1 MCHFLRN
8 RTPCHLVPPRL
19 PMAPSRPCLGGA
31 RAPFLGPDWGSFFGA
46 GFWPQFWGPKS
57 LHTQCVQP
65 VRPPKL
71 GPVAGPKKR
80 TPFSGP
86 WTALAAGNGA
96 GAGCPPGG
104 GGHGASAGGPFPSE
118 AGPQTGRGAHGGVRP
133 LLLPPSPPGELAEPG
148 CRGGL
153 PPPSQGGPLRALGD
167 PARRGRSLHLASR
180 RQESKLL
187 QRGPCNADVGRGT
200 ARSLKN
206 GSPQGRR
213 EQGVYPT
220 VR

>member
-31 RAPFLGPDWGSFFGA
+31 AGPVFGA
-46 GFWPQFWGPKS
+46 GLGSVFWGRI
-57 LHTQCVQP
+57 LAP
-65 VRPPKL
+65 VL
-71 GPVAGPKKR
+71 GPKVVAHTVCATGSAPKTGPRFRPQKTDPIFMPMDR
-80 TPFSGP
+80 AGRRQRSGRGIRP
-86 WTALAAGNGA
+86 R
-96 GAGCPPGG
+96 G

-118 AGPQTGRGAHGGVRP
+118 AGPQTER

-213 EQGVYPT
+213 EEGVYPT

>member
-31 RAPFLGPDWGSFFGA
+31 RAPFLGPDWGPFFGA

-71 GPVAGPKKR
+71 GPVSGPKKR
-80 TPFSGP
+80 TPFSCP

-96 GAGCPPGG
+96 GAGFAPGG
-104 GGHGASAGGPFPSE
+104 GGPRCQRWGAFSLRGWPPNRAWCSRRGEASPAAAVTARGAGGTGLPGGAASTLSGGSAASLGGPSQAWSEPPPRVTE
-118 AGPQTGRGAHGGVRP
+118 AREQTVATGTLQCRRRARDCAKP
-133 LLLPPSPPGELAEPG
+133 EKREPPG
-148 CRGGL
+148 
-153 PPPSQGGPLRALGD
+153 
-167 PARRGRSLHLASR
+167 
-180 RQESKLL
+180 
-187 QRGPCNADVGRGT
+187 
-200 ARSLKN
+200 
-206 GSPQGRR
+206 
-213 EQGVYPT
+213 
-220 VR
+220 